1 MAQLRINNV
10 SYDLLSDGQ
19 LANISQ
25 WNESL
30 AEALA
35 QREGIALTEEH
46 WQIIRLMRQYYQEFH
61 ISPIRKLLKKS
72 IAEHYGKEKAKDT
85 YLNRL
90 FPRDIQIQ
98 GTKIAGIPAPLLDA
112 EQEQMGHKLRKA
124 PNPANV
130 KHFVDAF
137 EFGGKTIKVF
147 TTGNL
152 VSLDEWNEPL
162 AVFMAT
168 KEGLALTPDHWEVIR
183 FLRKFYF
190 EYGISPMVRLLI
202 KHIKQHQSKNKI
214 TKEYLYKLFPGGPA
228 KQGSRLAG
236 LPEPQ
241 GCIEP

>member
-1 MAQLRINNV
+1 MEQVRINNV

-25 WNESL
+25 WSESL
-30 AEALA
+30 AEVLA
-35 QREGIALTEEH
+35 QREGIVLTEAH

-72 IAEHYGKEKAKDT
+72 IAEHYGKEKSKDA

-90 FPRDIQIQ
+90 FPRGIQIQ
-98 GTKIAGIPAPLLDA
+98 GTRIAGIPVPLLDA
-112 EQEQMGHKLRKA
+112 EQEQLGYKMRQA
-124 PNPANV
+124 PDPANV
-130 KHFVDAF
+130 KHFVDEF
-137 EFGGKTIKVF
+137 EFDGKKIKVF
-147 TTGNL
+147 ATGNL
-152 VSLDEWNEPL
+152 VNLDEWSEQL
-162 AVFMAT
+162 ASFMAA
-168 KEGLALTPDHWEVIR
+168 KEGLVLTSDHWEVIR

-190 EYGISPMVRLLI
+190 EYGIAPMVRLLI
-202 KHIKQHQSKNKI
+202 KHLKQHQSKSKSN
-214 TKEYLYKLFPGGPA
+214 KEYLYKLFPGGPA

>member
-25 WNESL
+25 WSESL

-46 WQIIRLMRQYYQEFH
+46 WQMIRLMRQYYKEYH

-72 IAEHYGKEKAKDT
+72 IEEHYGKEKAKDA
-85 YLNRL
+85 YLNQL
-90 FPRDIQIQ
+90 FPRDIQTQ
-98 GTKIAGIPAPLLDA
+98 GTRIAGIPAPLLDA
-112 EQEQMGHKLRKA
+112 EQEQIGQPLRQA
-124 PNPANV
+124 PNPAHV
-130 KHFVDAF
+130 KHFVDEF
-137 EFGGKTIKVF
+137 EFGGKIIKVF

-152 VSLDEWNEPL
+152 TNLDEWNEPL
-162 AVFMAT
+162 AMFMAV
-168 KEGLALTPDHWEVIR
+168 KEGLTLTPDHWEVIR

-202 KHIKQHQSKNKI
+202 KHIKLDQHKNKN